1 MNITLF
7 SGLVEVVLRE
17 GFIYGIMAMG
27 VYITYKILDFP
38 DLSVDGT
45 FPLGACMAAVLIT
58 AGVNPWIVCVAAFA
72 AGACAGCVTG
82 LLHVKLGI
90 TDLLS
95 GILVMTAMWSVNL
108 ILTGGTAIKQ
118 FFNMDTIFNSGPVM
132 MLPGSLYG
140 HRQLIMV
147 VLIAVGVKYTLDWY
161 LSTKNGLLLR
171 ASGDNDQYVTN
182 LAKDPGTM
190 KISGLAIGNGCTAL
204 AGCILAQLNQNAD
217 INSGKGMVVM
227 ALASVII
234 GISVFRRLRFFRF
247 VTMAILG
254 SILYKACLMAALQLG
269 LPNSY
274 LKLLMSVLLTAA
286 IVSERVNRKGEKHV
300 AKTS

>member
-1 MNITLF
+1 MDLSIF
-7 SGLVEVVLRE
+7 FGLGEVVLRE

-45 FPLGACMAAVLIT
+45 FPLGACLAAALIT
-58 AGVNPWIVCVAAFA
+58 VGFNPWLVCLLSFI

-108 ILTGGTAIKQ
+108 IITGGSAIKQ
-118 FFNMDTIFNSGPVM
+118 FFNMDTIFNSGIVNV
-132 MLPGSLYG
+132 LPESVFQ
-140 HRQLIMV
+140 HRQVLMV
-147 VLIAVGVKYTLDWY
+147 FAIAMLVKYGLDWY

-171 ASGDNDQYVTN
+171 ASGDNSQYVTSLGRN
-182 LAKDPGTM
+182 PGSM
-190 KISGLAIGNGCTAL
+190 KILGLSLGNGCTAL

-234 GISVFRRLRFFRF
+234 GMSVFKRLSFVKF
-247 VTMAILG
+247 VTMAVLG
-254 SILYKACLMAALQLG
+254 AILYKACLMVALQLG

-274 LKLLMSVLLTAA
+274 LKLLMAVLLTAA
-286 IVSERVNRKGEKHV
+286 IVSEKFNPKGGGKL
-300 AKTS
+300 AKQ